1 MKKWIKLKINSKL
14 CQICQVLFQK
24 FLFFEEESKS
34 NIFSHPDK
42 PPLNI
47 NIIRRRYIKRNHFV
61 LDVECIKLDYFS
73 PYNNAK
79 RNYFQQFPPQVRNA
93 LRKQYEKYMQ

>member
-1 MKKWIKLKINSKL
+1 MS
-14 CQICQVLFQK
+14 
-24 FLFFEEESKS
+24 ESAIFPHS
-34 NIFSHPDK
+34 NN

-73 PYNNAK
+73 PYNNSK
-79 RNYFQQFPPQVRNA
+79 RNYFKQLPPQVRNS
-93 LRKQYEKYMQ
+93 LRKEYEKYM